1 MRFLWICSPQASGRG
16 RIFKERKN
24 IMEKKKEVPIWEKAC
39 MTIEEAAAYSS
50 IGINKIDELAKMP
63 RCPFV
68 LYVGR
73 KKLIKRREF
82 ERLISEN
89 IEL

>member
-1 MRFLWICSPQASGRG
+1 MRFLWTCSPQASGRG
-16 RIFKERKN
+16 RNIKERKN

-50 IGINKIDELAKMP
+50 IGMNKIDELAKTP

-73 KKLIKRREF
+73 KKLIKRKEF
-82 ERLISEN
+82 ERFISEN
-89 IEL
+89 VEL

>member
-1 MRFLWICSPQASGRG
+1 
-16 RIFKERKN
+16 
-24 IMEKKKEVPIWEKAC
+24 MEKKKEVPIWEKAC

-63 RCPFV
+63 RCPLV

-82 ERLISEN
+82 ERFISEN